1 MKVSLKMADL
11 VLQILKS
18 TAVKLV
24 ETSENKKAIIC
35 ILKC

>member
-11 VLQILKS
+11 VLQILKN

-24 ETSENKKAIIC
+24 ETSENKKAIIY
-35 ILKC
+35 ILKY